1 VSGVEI
7 NLSDDGET
15 GVIEVAIQGIDREGV
30 EQLRMLADEI
40 ESTLATEED
49 S

>member
-1 VSGVEI
+1 VSGEEI

-30 EQLRMLADEI
+30 AQLRAVCDDLDALLAQ
-40 ESTLATEED
+40 EENA
-49 S
+49 